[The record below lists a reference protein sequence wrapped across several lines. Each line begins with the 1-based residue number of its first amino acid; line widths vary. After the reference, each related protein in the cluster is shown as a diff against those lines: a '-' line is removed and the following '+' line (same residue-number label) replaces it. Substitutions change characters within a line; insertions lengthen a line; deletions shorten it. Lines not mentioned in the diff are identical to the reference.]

1 MGWPRRI
8 ALATSLVTGALLAIA
23 VVLAVRAPVDDALVV
38 LVVGLSAAPAAAV
51 LGVVIAW
58 RRPHNVVGPL
68 LTLVGLATAA
78 NVVRD
83 VGWWYLADRR
93 PDVLPSLDWL
103 AALSDQSAAWVF
115 VAIGLLFLYFPDGR
129 LPGPRWRWVPP
140 TLVVCGAIDHLGTA
154 FDPMAFREP
163 LRDIPRPWAALPW
176 PLELTVAAAFLLE
189 LVLVLACTASLV
201 VRFRRSDGVRRAQI
215 KWLALAGIAI
225 PLYPVGCLLEIVIW
239 GRPLWM
245 SAAIGL
251 AGLIGIPAATAVA
264 MLRHDL
270 YDVDRALAAAV
281 TYGFVSAVLVA
292 VYAVGSTAGGV
303 LFGRDSPVAAAA
315 ATAVCAVAL
324 SPLRVR
330 LQRRVDR
337 RLYPMRRAA
346 LAAIETLN
354 QDTRSGRAR
363 PEELESRLRGAL
375 RDPRL
380 RVGFQVPGTDG
391 YVDTEGASV
400 EPLGAIPVEL
410 GGREIGVI
418 RPGSAA
424 VRPELL
430 RQLAGS
436 AATLVEVVRLRLE
449 VAQALRE
456 VESSRARLVHAGYA
470 ERKRLESDLHDG
482 AQQRLASLGLAFRL
496 AQRHLDDGTVDVNG
510 LLDQGV
516 AELGT
521 ALVELRRIA
530 HGLRPGRLD
539 DGLDAA
545 LTELVRTVPLA
556 VDVDVCADRL
566 PDDVATTAY
575 YVATEAITNAVKH
588 ATADRIALRV
598 TRSDGRLLVQVS
610 DDGRGGAALS
620 ARSAIADRVAA
631 LGGTLRVDSPPG
643 AGTTV
648 EAVLPCA
655 S

>member
-1 MGWPRRI
+1 MGWPRRV
-8 ALATSLVTGALLAIA
+8 ALATSLVTGAVLAVAAALASQAPVAGALGNLAIA
-23 VVLAVRAPVDDALVV
+23 
-38 LVVGLSAAPAAAV
+38 LSAAPAAAV

-68 LTLVGLATAA
+68 LALVGLAAA
-78 NVVRD
+78 VNAGRD

-93 PDVLPSLDWL
+93 PDLLPSLDWL
-103 AALSDQSAAWVF
+103 AALGDQSAAWLF
-115 VAIGLLFLYFPDGR
+115 VAIGLLLVYFPDGR

-140 TLVVCGAIDHLGTA
+140 TLIICGAIDHLGTA

-163 LRDIPRPWAALPW
+163 LQDVARPWAPLPVLLQV
-176 PLELTVAAAFLLE
+176 PVLVAFVGE

-201 VRFRRSDGVRRAQI
+201 VRFRRSDGTRRAQI

-225 PLYPVGCLLEIVIW
+225 PLYPVGCLLEILIW

-251 AGLIGIPAATAVA
+251 AGLIGIPAATAIA

-270 YDVDRALAAAV
+270 YDVDKALAAAV

-292 VYAVGSTAGGV
+292 VYAVGSTVGGV
-303 LFGRDSPVAAAA
+303 LFGRDSPIAAAG
-315 ATAVCAVAL
+315 ATAVCAIAL
-324 SPLRVR
+324 APLRTR

-337 RLYPMRRAA
+337 RLYPLRRAA

-363 PEELESRLRGAL
+363 PEELEGRLRTAL

-391 YVDTEGASV
+391 YVDTEGAAV
-400 EPLGAIPVEL
+400 VPLGAVPVEL

-424 VRPELL
+424 LRPELL
-430 RQLAGS
+430 RQLASS

-456 VESSRARLVHAGYA
+456 VESSRARLVQVGYA
-470 ERKRLESDLHDG
+470 ERKRLERDLHDG

-556 VDVDVCADRL
+556 VDVQVCADRL

-598 TRSDGRLLVQVS
+598 TRSDGRLLIKVS
-610 DDGRGGAALS
+610 DDGCGGATLS
-620 ARSAIADRVAA
+620 ARSGIADRVAA
-631 LGGTLRVDSPPG
+631 LGGTLQVDSPPG